1 MARYGI
7 ALLLLTFSA
16 QGQIADIAV
25 CKEGQC
31 VMPEKTYR
39 ELKSFVTKLI
49 EADAKN
55 EHSFAQEQH
64 RADSCESF
72 LKGNKT

>member
-16 QGQIADIAV
+16 QGQIADMAV

-31 VMPEKTYR
+31 VMPEATYR
-39 ELKSFVTKLI
+39 DLKSFVTKLI
-49 EADAKN
+49 EAEAQN
-55 EHSFAQEQH
+55 EHAFELEQH
-64 RADSCESF
+64 RADSCESI